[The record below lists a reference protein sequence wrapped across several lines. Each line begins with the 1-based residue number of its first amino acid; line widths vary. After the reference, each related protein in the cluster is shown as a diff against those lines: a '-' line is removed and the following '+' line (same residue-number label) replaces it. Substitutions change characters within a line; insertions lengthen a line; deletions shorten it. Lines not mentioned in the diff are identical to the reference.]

1 MRLNIIIPVYN
12 SEKTLSELVNS
23 LIDKIKNIT
32 KIKTYKI
39 ILINDC
45 SEDNSWSNINEIC
58 KKNTSVV
65 GINLTKNYGQHN
77 AIMAGLNFAD
87 GDYTILMD
95 DDYQHDPAEI
105 TNLIDKIDSGF
116 DVCFTKYQEN
126 KYGFFKKLG
135 SKLNNLL
142 ANILI
147 DKPKNIYLSSY
158 KCMSKKISDEI
169 KNYDGPFVYIDGLI
183 FDITK
188 NVTTINVNHL
198 DRKDGKSNYNFIKL
212 FSLWLRVLT
221 NFSIA
226 PLRFVTF
233 LGFLMTIL
241 SILALIL
248 IISIKIANPDIAAG
262 WTSLASIII
271 FFSGLQFVA
280 IGLIGEYVGKSYLK
294 LNKKPQYII
303 RNIINQNQINEK

>member
-12 SEKTLSELVNS
+12 SEKILSELVNS

-126 KYGFFKKLG
+126 
-135 SKLNNLL
+135 
-142 ANILI
+142 
-147 DKPKNIYLSSY
+147 
-158 KCMSKKISDEI
+158 
-169 KNYDGPFVYIDGLI
+169 
-183 FDITK
+183 
-188 NVTTINVNHL
+188 
-198 DRKDGKSNYNFIKL
+198 
-212 FSLWLRVLT
+212 
-221 NFSIA
+221 
-226 PLRFVTF
+226 
-233 LGFLMTIL
+233 
-241 SILALIL
+241 
-248 IISIKIANPDIAAG
+248 
-262 WTSLASIII
+262 
-271 FFSGLQFVA
+271 
-280 IGLIGEYVGKSYLK
+280 
-294 LNKKPQYII
+294 
-303 RNIINQNQINEK
+303 